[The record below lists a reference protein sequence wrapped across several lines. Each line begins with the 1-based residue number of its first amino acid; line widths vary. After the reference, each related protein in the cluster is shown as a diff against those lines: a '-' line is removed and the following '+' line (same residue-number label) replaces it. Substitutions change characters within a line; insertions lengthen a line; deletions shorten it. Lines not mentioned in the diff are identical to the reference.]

1 MSDSSEKSNLS
12 RVEASIKNR
21 RGRPTGQTNK
31 EGHNAGRKRKQ
42 IVNQSFMTNFLTK
55 TPEETVQSE
64 ASTSA
69 AADNEH
75 ILFGNTEQGVE
86 DTEDDSNEDGVE
98 ETETDSDEFEELNE
112 EAFNILDEFASSL
125 PSDSEVAKYHEAL
138 QQRLGGNN
146 KNKSHPPDEYK
157 RGTFWTQ
164 TRNPSFILAKAA
176 DPSELYHPRTFIW
189 LPDHLHDN
197 LDLTK
202 KQKQEELLI

>member
-69 AADNEH
+69 AADNEQ
-75 ILFGNTEQGVE
+75 ILFGNTEQV
-86 DTEDDSNEDGVE
+86 
-98 ETETDSDEFEELNE
+98 
-112 EAFNILDEFASSL
+112 
-125 PSDSEVAKYHEAL
+125 
-138 QQRLGGNN
+138 
-146 KNKSHPPDEYK
+146 
-157 RGTFWTQ
+157 
-164 TRNPSFILAKAA
+164 
-176 DPSELYHPRTFIW
+176 
-189 LPDHLHDN
+189 
-197 LDLTK
+197 
-202 KQKQEELLI
+202 